1 MAETGR
7 QYFKDTYGDTAE
19 SVQSMLNAYY
29 PDLGKYYKIECT
41 FRIFVQLALTG
52 YFSETLG
59 YGYVYA
65 YSDVLSHVETSFT
78 MIAAL
83 IASDT
88 PRQIDWHLRGAIRNG
103 ATTAEVK
110 AIRQISIEVAKASG
124 IHWKNE
130 IPDIEDP

>member
-1 MAETGR
+1 MPIPNIYST
-7 QYFKDTYGDTAE
+7 
-19 SVQSMLNAYY
+19 
-29 PDLGKYYKIECT
+29 
-41 FRIFVQLALTG
+41 LTG
-52 YFSETLG
+52 HFSETLG

-88 PRQIDWHLRGAIRNG
+88 PRQIGWHLRGAIRNG

-130 IPDIEDP
+130 IPDIEGS